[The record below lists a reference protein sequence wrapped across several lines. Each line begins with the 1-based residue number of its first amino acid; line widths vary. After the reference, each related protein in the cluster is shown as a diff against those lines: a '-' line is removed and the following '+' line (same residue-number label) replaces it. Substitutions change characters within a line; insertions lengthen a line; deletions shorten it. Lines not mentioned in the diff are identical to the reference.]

1 MASGEGWRELVSRSR
16 PRRATSAAAE
26 ATGEKWRGDGD
37 CKEMVVAAMRLWRR
51 RRDGGGGD
59 DSGDDDGDDL
69 EGVGEDD
76 GEEFINVS

>member
-1 MASGEGWRELVSRSR
+1 
-16 PRRATSAAAE
+16 
-26 ATGEKWRGDGD
+26 
-37 CKEMVVAAMRLWRR
+37 MVVAAMRLWRR

-69 EGVGEDD
+69 EGVGKDD